1 MMSTDALSPE
11 FRPAALARARAL
23 TQPLGRYLE
32 HARQA
37 LRERVNGANGAIDP
51 QRLDEE
57 QRALH
62 ALAWTTTVGQA
73 VLELGRWAQALH
85 DRSAFGSAEALVLAI
100 GQAEYMS
107 QVVGGIVMSQS
118 EIARPSDMGLEAQA
132 AALATDAAVR
142 EVCAQGLAAPVRR
155 ALYQLLADGVRVDE
169 SLADETLD
177 LMRDHTRRFVR
188 DRIRPFAHRWHLE
201 DQLVPD
207 AIVAEMS
214 GLGIFGLTIPPEYGG
229 QGLGKLAMCVVSEEL
244 SRGWIGVGSLGTR
257 SEIAA
262 ELIAG
267 SGTQA
272 QKDRWLPAIADGSV
286 LPCAVFTEPDIG
298 SDLAHIQTRA
308 LRQTDGSWRVS
319 GSKTW
324 TTHGARSDLMT
335 LLARTDPSRP
345 GHDGVSMLLA
355 AKPRGT
361 DLEPFPAVGMSGGE
375 IKVLGYRGMKEYEI
389 AFDGFVVAAD
399 GLLGDGEGQGFRQ
412 LMKTFESA
420 RIQTA
425 ARALGVA
432 WDAWDVAWRYAT
444 ERRQFGRPIGQFAR
458 VHDKLVMML
467 VEIIAARELTYFAA
481 RARDTGKR
489 CDLEAGMAK
498 LLAARVASANAD
510 SALQIHGGNG
520 YALEYDASRLFCDA
534 RILNIFEGAAEI
546 QAQVIGRRLIER

>member
-1 MMSTDALSPE
+1 MADVRSPDVC
-11 FRPAALARARAL
+11 RAALERATALAAPLSAYLDQARRAVRDRLVGADGKVDAR
-23 TQPLGRYLE
+23 
-32 HARQA
+32 
-37 LRERVNGANGAIDP
+37 
-51 QRLDEE
+51 RLDEQ

-62 ALAWTTTVGQA
+62 TLAWTATVGQA
-73 VLELGRWAQALH
+73 VLELGRWAQAAEN
-85 DRSAFGSAEALVLAI
+85 RGVFGTAEALVLAI
-100 GQAEYMS
+100 AQAEYVS
-107 QVVGGIVMSQS
+107 QIVGGIVMSQS
-118 EIARPSDMGLEAQA
+118 EIARPVDLGLQAQA
-132 AALATDAAVR
+132 AALAADPAVR
-142 EVCAQGLAAPVRR
+142 AVCDAGLDPAPRR
-155 ALYQLLADGVRVDE
+155 ALYQLLVDGVSVDE
-169 SLADETLD
+169 SLADDTLD
-177 LMRDHTRRFVR
+177 LMRSHTRRFVR
-188 DRIRPFAHRWHLE
+188 ERIRPFAHRWHLE
-201 DQLVPD
+201 DRLVPD
-207 AIVAEMS
+207 EIVGEMAE
-214 GLGIFGLTIPPEYGG
+214 LGIFGLTIAPEFGG

-257 SEIAA
+257 SEIAG

-267 SGTQA
+267 SGTPE
-272 QKDRWLPAIADGSV
+272 QKARWLPAIADGSV
-286 LPCAVFTEPDIG
+286 LPCAVFTEPNVG
-298 SDLAHIQTRA
+298 SDLASVQTRA
-308 LRQTDGSWRVS
+308 ERQADGSWRVT
-319 GSKTW
+319 GAKTW

-335 LLARTDPSRP
+335 LLARTDPTRA
-345 GHDGVSMLLA
+345 GHDGLSMLLA
-355 AKPRGT
+355 AKPRGG
-361 DLEPFPAVGMSGGE
+361 DDEPFPAAGMSGGE

-389 AFDGFVVAAD
+389 AFDGFAVAAD
-399 GLLGDGEGQGFRQ
+399 GLLGDAQGQGFRQ

-432 WDAWDVAWRYAT
+432 WDAWDVAWRYAD

-458 VHDKLVMML
+458 VHDKLAMML

-546 QAQVIGRRLIER
+546 QAQVIGRRLIEA